1 MCLFVSVLL
10 GSCRL
15 SVGCM
20 RFVPYGDH
28 TVEAPSRVAY
38 FHQLNRLAQKL
49 ASAEDCSP
57 KARPPIWPN
66 GHAHCCLVLNK

>member
-1 MCLFVSVLL
+1 MCMFVLVLL
-10 GSCRL
+10 RSCRL

-38 FHQLNRLAQKL
+38 FRQLNSLAQKL
-49 ASAEDCSP
+49 ASAEDCSLEACPLTGP
-57 KARPPIWPN
+57 KW
-66 GHAHCCLVLNK
+66 AHTAS